1 MLRLFLRLKKRI
13 AKIRVR
19 ADRMNNETGAAS
31 EGVRNTE
38 QKDLCLHLY
47 YLIITNIKKK
57 KILTVWQKR
66 KRDIW
71 N

>member
-31 EGVRNTE
+31 EDVKNMQ
-38 QKDLCLHLY
+38 QKKL
-47 YLIITNIKKK
+47 
-57 KILTVWQKR
+57 
-66 KRDIW
+66 
-71 N
+71 